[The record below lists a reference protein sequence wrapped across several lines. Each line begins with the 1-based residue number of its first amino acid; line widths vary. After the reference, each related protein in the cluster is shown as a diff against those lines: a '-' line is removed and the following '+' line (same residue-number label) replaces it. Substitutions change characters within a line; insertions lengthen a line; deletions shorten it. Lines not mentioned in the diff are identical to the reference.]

1 MLRNA
6 LSTQPVECSRI
17 KCPYMIEKEQLSSA
31 ETYNM
36 STTVEK
42 TNINNVKDDQNGRNR
57 ILTGKFLFFLLPCS
71 I

>member
-1 MLRNA
+1 MLGNA

-42 TNINNVKDDQNGRNR
+42 TNINNVKDDQNGRKKMTV
-57 ILTGKFLFFLLPCS
+57 IEHFKK
-71 I
+71 

>member
-1 MLRNA
+1 
-6 LSTQPVECSRI
+6 
-17 KCPYMIEKEQLSSA
+17 MIEKEQLSSA

-57 ILTGKFLFFLLPCS
+57 ILTGKSLFFSLPSS